1 MSMYRRH
8 WALLSLLGVIAIAVT
23 ISFIR
28 YEPIRY
34 VEAEETKASP
44 AMAERIRTEGAEDQ
58 LLLLEDEGWTYA
70 YYRRPEGLYER
81 VNIQV
86 IDSGTFYK
94 VKAIVDYAHNEQFI
108 DTDSLVRFKNESGK
122 KIEIGKTEGPWDS

>member
-1 MSMYRRH
+1 MSIYRRH
-8 WALLSLLGVIAIAVT
+8 WALLSLLGVISIAVT
-23 ISFIR
+23 LSFIR

-58 LLLLEDEGWTYA
+58 LLLLEDKDWTYA

-86 IDSGTFYK
+86 IDSGTFYT

-108 DTDSLVRFKNESGK
+108 DKESLVRFKNEAGK
-122 KIEIGKTEGPWDS
+122 KIEIGKTEGYWNS

>member
-1 MSMYRRH
+1 MSIYRRH
-8 WALLSLLGVIAIAVT
+8 WAVFSLLGVIAIAVT

-44 AMAERIRTEGAEDQ
+44 AMAERIRKESAEDQ
-58 LLLLEDEGWTYA
+58 LLLLEHEGWTYA
-70 YYRRPEGLYER
+70 YYRRPVGLYER

-86 IDSGTFYK
+86 IDSDTFYT
-94 VKAIVDYAHNEQFI
+94 VKAIVDHAHSEQFI

-122 KIEIGKTEGPWDS
+122 KIEIGKTEGHWDS